1 MTVFQIIGDRS
12 ENTRTHDLPM
22 KMRVGSD
29 QIQNIELLVLE
40 GVDLESPKAE
50 SRLSAVH
57 L

>member
-1 MTVFQIIGDRS
+1 
-12 ENTRTHDLPM
+12 M
-22 KMRVGSD
+22 KMGVGSD
-29 QIQNIELLVLE
+29 QIQNIELLVQE